1 MKIAKYHVRLS
12 DEERQGLRLM
22 VAKGEGSG
30 KLQLRAHILLKADV
44 NGQDAWTDNEI
55 STTFKVGLNTI
66 SKVRKSCVA
75 HGAMETVKRQK
86 PNRVYERV
94 MDGKAEAQ
102 LVALS
107 CSQPPEGAA
116 HWTMQLLADK
126 MVELGYVEHVSDET
140 VRKTLKKTS

>member
-12 DEERQGLRLM
+12 DEERQRLRQML
-22 VAKGEGSG
+22 AKGEGSG
-30 KLQLRAHILLKADV
+30 KLQLRAQILLKADE
-44 NGQDAWTDNEI
+44 NGKDVWTDNEI
-55 STTFKVGLNTI
+55 STTFGVGLNTI

-75 HGAMETVKRQK
+75 QGALETVKRQK

-94 MDGKAEAQ
+94 MDGKAEAH
-102 LVALS
+102 LLALS
-107 CSQPPEGAA
+107 CSPPPEGSA
-116 HWTMQLLADK
+116 HWTLQLLADK

>member
-1 MKIAKYHVRLS
+1 MAAQFDLRGKVALVTGASSGIGSATALALARNGAAVIVNYHR
-12 DEERQGLRLM
+12 
-22 VAKGEGSG
+22 
-30 KLQLRAHILLKADV
+30 
-44 NGQDAWTDNEI
+44 NE
-55 STTFKVGLNTI
+55 
-66 SKVRKSCVA
+66 

-94 MDGKAEAQ
+94 MDGKAEAH
-102 LVALS
+102 LLALS
-107 CSQPPEGAA
+107 CSSPPQGSA